1 MHQTVTDMGL
11 LDPNLDKYHK
21 KSCFGV
27 QKKLNFFAKSLKFLF
42 EILEI
47 LGWFFINFIELFKMP
62 PMARGETISTHNYE
76 MSRFV

>member
-21 KSCFGV
+21 KTCFGF
-27 QKKLNFFAKSLKFLF
+27 QKKLNFWAKSLKFLF

-47 LGWFFINFIELFKMP
+47 LG
-62 PMARGETISTHNYE
+62 
-76 MSRFV
+76 